1 MSLRIYI
8 TGLAALV
15 IYLSLAGCQKTSLQ
29 PESSGPTALK
39 DVPAVRLNYR
49 YEADVPAPADT
60 NTNVSS
66 EERNM
71 AVQADFDQNRPLELL
86 DKTVTSPDRKRV
98 LAIYHRPADL
108 QAEFRLDM
116 YSPEGKILRK
126 ITADAMAVHFP
137 DTIVWS
143 PDSAA
148 VAFVAML
155 RGAQIEASDGPP
167 NPIEPGPAN
176 TAANANASANS
187 NLQISPDINANT
199 ADETTEANTGANVTP
214 AVPTPSAPT
223 GVLTFRT
230 EQIYLCNADGD
241 NVKPITQ
248 NEGLIYFYYV
258 WAPDSSMLAALA
270 ATSREWLYL
279 SQMADRNGEIFVP
292 VGRLRIV
299 EKTGRERRLD
309 DALTAVQP
317 VWSPDSAKVAAAFD
331 RQVRVYDAAGNT
343 PTQAAIPLRNNL
355 LISSQIFDRDQ
366 ARKLEADANVQTKAA
381 SPIDQ
386 PLTTLPDE
394 NTLVSFNPIVA
405 LTWLTDD
412 HLYFQTAFI
421 KRMKNEADSA
431 TSFPRWHRLFLTPQ
445 AGQYH
450 LR

>member
-1 MSLRIYI
+1 
-8 TGLAALV
+8 
-15 IYLSLAGCQKTSLQ
+15 
-29 PESSGPTALK
+29 
-39 DVPAVRLNYR
+39 
-49 YEADVPAPADT
+49 
-60 NTNVSS
+60 
-66 EERNM
+66 
-71 AVQADFDQNRPLELL
+71 
-86 DKTVTSPDRKRV
+86 
-98 LAIYHRPADL
+98 
-108 QAEFRLDM
+108 
-116 YSPEGKILRK
+116 
-126 ITADAMAVHFP
+126 
-137 DTIVWS
+137 
-143 PDSAA
+143 
-148 VAFVAML
+148 
-155 RGAQIEASDGPP
+155 
-167 NPIEPGPAN
+167 
-176 TAANANASANS
+176 
-187 NLQISPDINANT
+187 
-199 ADETTEANTGANVTP
+199 
-214 AVPTPSAPT
+214 
-223 GVLTFRT
+223 
-230 EQIYLCNADGD
+230 
-241 NVKPITQ
+241 
-248 NEGLIYFYYV
+248 
-258 WAPDSSMLAALA
+258 MLAALA